1 MMSIINKLKRS
12 QPYRIDIHHHILPPF
27 YVAALESIGITTAYG
42 VPFPDWSP
50 EETMG
55 VLDKNRIA
63 TAITSIPMLGVYYK
77 DSSFARDLV
86 RRCNE
91 YSAQLMRDYPG
102 RFGAFASL
110 PLPDMEDALRELEYA
125 IDTLKL
131 DGVVLMSN
139 IGGHYP
145 GDQAYDELF
154 AEFNRKKMVVYI
166 HPNNPPDAGIPEY
179 LKIPLDTALDTT
191 RAVISLL
198 YAGFLER
205 YPDVRIILSHTGGIV
220 PYLARR
226 IVLGRYEEANQT
238 AYDKGMYD
246 FTLRNRDPEEGI
258 EILKRLYYDT
268 LSPAGNDAFRTLQEL
283 VDPSHILLATD
294 YPMLPKKFTAMKI
307 AAVRR
312 YKGFD
317 DKKVAAIERENA
329 LELFPRFKEV

>member
-1 MMSIINKLKRS
+1 MMSMINKPKKS
-12 QPYRIDIHHHILPPF
+12 QPYRIDVHHHILPPF
-27 YVAALESIGITTAYG
+27 YVAALESIGITTSFG
-42 VPFPDWSP
+42 LPFPDWSP
-50 EETMG
+50 EEAIDVM
-55 VLDKNRIA
+55 DKNRIA
-63 TAITSIPMLGVYYK
+63 TAITSISTPGVYFK
-77 DSSFARDLV
+77 DSSFARDLA

-91 YSAQLMRDYPG
+91 YAAQLMRDHLD

-110 PLPDMEDALRELEYA
+110 PLPDVKGASRELEYA
-125 IDTLKL
+125 MDTLKL

-139 IGGHYP
+139 VGGHYP
-145 GDQAYDELF
+145 GEQAYDELF
-154 AEFNRKKMVVYI
+154 AEFNRRKMVVYI
-166 HPNNPPDAGIPEY
+166 HPHDPPDARIPEY
-179 LKIPLDTALDTT
+179 LKGPLDAALDTT

-246 FTLRNRDPEEGI
+246 FTASNRDPEEGI
-258 EILKRLYYDT
+258 RLLKRLYYDT
-268 LSPAGNDAFRTLQEL
+268 LSPAGNGGFRTLQEL

-294 YPMLPKKFTAMKI
+294 YVFLPKKFTAMKI

-312 YKGFD
+312 HKGFD
-317 DKKVAAIERENA
+317 DQTLAAIERENA
-329 LELFPRFKEV
+329 LELFPRLKEA